1 MPIRRL
7 LEGSAF
13 APESIDEI
21 KKAYQAVI
29 EALGIADEASRALA
43 AKVILGLAAGK
54 KVLDARNLS
63 DEAIAKLKGI
73 P

>member
-43 AKVILGLAAGK
+43 AKTILGLAAEK
-54 KVLDARNLS
+54 KVLDAGNLS